1 LAKDARERHVHALHS
16 SWRRFVCLKYQRLH
30 CTRHTTTMPPLRVF
44 RNGYNLLML
53 LQSGNQLG
61 IVSASKLQLLIY
73 AIPNCC

>member
-44 RNGYNLLML
+44 RNAYNLLML
-53 LQSGNQLG
+53 LPSGN
-61 IVSASKLQLLIY
+61 
-73 AIPNCC
+73 